1 MTMWRHRNQNIQPD
15 QPWTRQRLLLS
26 LATAGLLAIAALLG
40 VTLALAQTLWAGSWP
55 AASTSSTGGHP
66 GSTDPIPVSAEVPGS
81 SAVRDRIAAAPM
93 MSLPSEAANRPDPA
107 LTPAPPLRVPAAVNG
122 RGPAGIPTFPHT
134 YPGAVAQLA
143 AIDVAVLEAMSI
155 PHTREVH
162 DAWVLPGGPAMD
174 SWDLAANVAAF
185 LRSSRQGAAKDA
197 ATLVRVRPV
206 GAMVK
211 GTDGPDWL
219 VACVLL
225 DVSATIRAEARM
237 GWGHCARMQWMDGR
251 WQIAPGEPPVLAPS
265 AWPGSKAAV
274 AAGWLSWVGPEGE
287 S

>member
-1 MTMWRHRNQNIQPD
+1 MWRHRNQTSQPG
-15 QPWTRQRLLLS
+15 QPWTRQRLLLG
-26 LATAGLLAIAALLG
+26 LATAGLLLLAVLLG
-40 VTLALAQTLWAGSWP
+40 VGLAFAQALATGSWP
-55 AASTSSTGGHP
+55 VASTSA
-66 GSTDPIPVSAEVPGS
+66 TDEAPVSDDSAPGTVETPGS
-81 SAVRDRIAAAPM
+81 SLRDRIAAEPM
-93 MSLPSEAANRPDPA
+93 VSVPSEAATRPDPA
-107 LTPAPPLRVPAAVNG
+107 LMPAPRMRVPDALNG
-122 RGPAGIPTFPHT
+122 RGPVGVPIFPHT
-134 YPGAVAQLA
+134 DVGAVAQLA

-155 PHTREVH
+155 SYTVEVH
-162 DAWVLPGGPAMD
+162 RAWVLPGGPAMD

-197 ATLVRVRPV
+197 ATVVRVRPV

-237 GWGHCARMQWMDGR
+237 GWGHCARMQWADGR
-251 WQIAPGEPPVLAPS
+251 WQIAPGVPPALAPS

-274 AAGWLSWVGPEGE
+274 VAGWLTWVGPEGE

>member
-1 MTMWRHRNQNIQPD
+1 MWRRNQTSQPG

-40 VTLALAQTLWAGSWP
+40 VVLAFGQALATGSWP
-55 AASTSSTGGHP
+55 VTPTSPTNGTPDSATTARAFAEASGSAA
-66 GSTDPIPVSAEVPGS
+66 I
-81 SAVRDRIAAAPM
+81 RDRIAAAPM
-93 MSLPSEAANRPDPA
+93 ASLPSEAATRPDPA
-107 LTPAPPLRVPAAVNG
+107 LTPAPRIRIPDALNG
-122 RGPAGIPTFPHT
+122 RGPVGVPIFPHT
-134 YPGAVAQLA
+134 EVGAVAQLA

-155 PHTREVH
+155 SHTVEAH
-162 DAWVLPGGPAMD
+162 QAWVLPDGPAMD

-185 LRSSRQGAAKDA
+185 LRSSRQGATKDA
-197 ATLVRVRPV
+197 ATVVRVRPV

-237 GWGHCARMQWMDGR
+237 GWGHCARMQWADGR
-251 WQIAPGEPPVLAPS
+251 WQIAPGAAPALAPS
-265 AWPGSKAAV
+265 AWPGSRAAV
-274 AAGWLSWVGPEGE
+274 AAGWLTWVGPEGE

>member
-1 MTMWRHRNQNIQPD
+1 MRRRNQTIEPA

-40 VTLALAQTLWAGSWP
+40 VALAFAQALATGSWP
-55 AASTSSTGGHP
+55 VTPTSPTNGTPDSATTARAFAEASGSAA
-66 GSTDPIPVSAEVPGS
+66 I
-81 SAVRDRIAAAPM
+81 RDRIAAAPM
-93 MSLPSEAANRPDPA
+93 VSLPSEAATRPDPA
-107 LTPAPPLRVPAAVNG
+107 LTPAPRIRVPDALNG
-122 RGPAGIPTFPHT
+122 RGPAGVAIFPHT
-134 YPGAVAQLA
+134 DVGAVAQLA

-155 PHTREVH
+155 PHTVEVH
-162 DAWVLPGGPAMD
+162 GAWVLPGGPAMD
-174 SWDLAANVAAF
+174 SWDLAANVVAF

-237 GWGHCARMQWMDGR
+237 GWGHCARMQWTDGR
-251 WQIAPGEPPVLAPS
+251 WQIAPGAPPAPGPS

-274 AAGWLSWVGPEGE
+274 AAGWLTWAGPEGE

>member
-1 MTMWRHRNQNIQPD
+1 MTMRPHRNQTIQPG

-26 LATAGLLAIAALLG
+26 LATAGLLVIAALLG
-40 VTLALAQTLWAGSWP
+40 VVLAFGQALATGSWP
-55 AASTSSTGGHP
+55 VASTSA
-66 GSTDPIPVSAEVPGS
+66 TDEDPVSDNSAPGIVEASGS
-81 SAVRDRIAAAPM
+81 SAVRDRIAAVLM
-93 MSLPSEAANRPDPA
+93 VSLPSEAATRPDPA
-107 LTPAPPLRVPAAVNG
+107 LMPAPRIRVPDALNG
-122 RGPAGIPTFPHT
+122 RGPAGVPIFPHT
-134 YPGAVAQLA
+134 DVGAIAQLA

-155 PHTREVH
+155 PHTAEVH
-162 DAWVLPGGPAMD
+162 QAWVLAGGPAMD

-185 LRSSRQGAAKDA
+185 LRSSRQGATKDA
-197 ATLVRVRPV
+197 TTLVRVRPV

-237 GWGHCARMQWMDGR
+237 GWGHCARMQWADGR
-251 WQIAPGEPPVLAPS
+251 WQIAPGVPPALAPS

-274 AAGWLSWVGPEGE
+274 AAGWLTWVGPEGE

>member
-1 MTMWRHRNQNIQPD
+1 MWRHRNQTVQPD

-26 LATAGLLAIAALLG
+26 LATAGLLMLAALVG
-40 VTLALAQTLWAGSWP
+40 VGLAFAQALASRYWP
-55 AASTSSTGGHP
+55 VASTSVANAAP
-66 GSTDPIPVSAEVPGS
+66 GTASSDPTTREAVDP

-93 MSLPSEAANRPDPA
+93 VSLPSEAATRPDPA
-107 LTPAPPLRVPAAVNG
+107 LTPAPRMRVPDALNG
-122 RGPAGIPTFPHT
+122 RGPAGVAIFPHT
-134 YPGAVAQLA
+134 NQGAVAQLA

-155 PHTREVH
+155 PHTGEVH
-162 DAWVLPGGPAMD
+162 QAWVLPDGPALD
-174 SWDLAANVAAF
+174 AWDVAANVAAF
-185 LRSSRQGAAKDA
+185 LRSSRQGGVKDT

-237 GWGHCARMQWMDGR
+237 GWGHCARMQWAGGR
-251 WQIAPGEPPVLAPS
+251 WQIGPGVPPALAPS

-274 AAGWLSWVGPEGE
+274 AAGWLTWVGPGGE
-287 S
+287 R

>member
-1 MTMWRHRNQNIQPD
+1 MWRHRNQTIQPG
-15 QPWTRQRLLLS
+15 QPWTRQRLLLG
-26 LATAGLLAIAALLG
+26 LATAGLLVIAALLG
-40 VTLALAQTLWAGSWP
+40 VALAVAQTMAAGSLP
-55 AASTSSTGGHP
+55 AAPTSSTDVGP
-66 GSTDPIPVSAEVPGS
+66 GSGANASPVTEEA

-93 MSLPSEAANRPDPA
+93 VSLPSEAAIRPDPA
-107 LTPAPPLRVPAAVNG
+107 LTPAPPIRVPDAVNG
-122 RGPAGIPTFPHT
+122 RGPAGIPVFPRT
-134 YPGAVAQLA
+134 YRGAVAQLA

-155 PHTREVH
+155 PFTKDVH

-174 SWDLAANVAAF
+174 TWDLAANVAAF
-185 LRSSRQGAAKDA
+185 LRSSRQGAAKDT
-197 ATLVRVRPV
+197 ATVVRVRPV

-211 GTDGPDWL
+211 GADGPDWL

-237 GWGHCARMQWMDGR
+237 GWGHCARMQWVGGR
-251 WQIAPGEPPVLAPS
+251 WQIAPGAPPAPAPS

>member
-1 MTMWRHRNQNIQPD
+1 MWRHRRQPIQPG
-15 QPWTRQRLLLS
+15 QPWTRQRLLLA
-26 LATAGLLAIAALLG
+26 LATAGLLVTAALLG
-40 VTLALAQTLWAGSWP
+40 VALAVGQAFVAGSWP
-55 AASTSSTGGHP
+55 AASTESQADATTTAPGLAGG
-66 GSTDPIPVSAEVPGS
+66 SGS

-93 MSLPSEAANRPDPA
+93 VSLPSEAATRPDPA
-107 LTPAPPLRVPAAVNG
+107 LTPAPPMRVPDAVNG
-122 RGPAGIPTFPHT
+122 RGPAGVPVFPHT
-134 YPGAVAQLA
+134 YSGAVAQLA

-155 PHTREVH
+155 PHTAEVH
-162 DAWVLPGGPAMD
+162 AAWVLPGGPAMD
-174 SWDLAANVAAF
+174 TWDLAANVAAF
-185 LRSSRQGAAKDA
+185 LRSSRQGAAKDES
-197 ATLVRVRPV
+197 TLVRVRPV

-237 GWGHCARMQWMDGR
+237 GWGHCARMQWTDGR
-251 WQIAPGEPPVLAPS
+251 WQIAPGAPPAAAPS

-274 AAGWLSWVGPEGE
+274 AAGWLSWVGPEAG

>member
-1 MTMWRHRNQNIQPD
+1 MWRHRKQTVQPG
-15 QPWTRQRLLLS
+15 QPWTRQRLLLA
-26 LATAGLLAIAALLG
+26 LATAGLLVIAALLG
-40 VTLALAQTLWAGSWP
+40 VALAFTQAFVAGSWP
-55 AASTSSTGGHP
+55 ATSTESPADATTTAP
-66 GSTDPIPVSAEVPGS
+66 GIADGSGS

-93 MSLPSEAANRPDPA
+93 VSLPSEAATRPDPA
-107 LTPAPPLRVPAAVNG
+107 LTPAPPLRVPDAANG
-122 RGPAGIPTFPHT
+122 RGPAGVPVFPHT

-162 DAWVLPGGPAMD
+162 AAWVLPGGPAMD
-174 SWDLAANVAAF
+174 TWDLAANVAAF
-185 LRSSRQGAAKDA
+185 LRSSRQGAAKDE
-197 ATLVRVRPV
+197 TTVVRVRPV
-206 GAMVK
+206 GAIVK

-237 GWGHCARMQWMDGR
+237 GWGHCARMQWTDGR
-251 WQIAPGEPPVLAPS
+251 WQIAPGVPPVPAPS
-265 AWPGSKAAV
+265 AWPGSRAAV
-274 AAGWLSWVGPEGE
+274 AAGWLSWVGPEAG

>member
-1 MTMWRHRNQNIQPD
+1 MWRHRKQPIQPG
-15 QPWTRQRLLLS
+15 QPWSRQRLLLA
-26 LATAGLLAIAALLG
+26 LATAGLLVIAALLG
-40 VTLALAQTLWAGSWP
+40 VALAFAQAVVAGSWP
-55 AASTSSTGGHP
+55 ATSTGSP
-66 GSTDPIPVSAEVPGS
+66 AEATTTAPEIADASGP

-93 MSLPSEAANRPDPA
+93 VSLPSEAATRPDPA
-107 LTPAPPLRVPAAVNG
+107 LTPAPPMRVPDAVNG
-122 RGPAGIPTFPHT
+122 RGPAGVPVFPHT
-134 YPGAVAQLA
+134 HPGAVAQLA

-162 DAWVLPGGPAMD
+162 AAWVLPGGPAMD
-174 SWDLAANVAAF
+174 TWDLAANVAAF
-185 LRSSRQGAAKDA
+185 LRSSRQGAAKDE
-197 ATLVRVRPV
+197 ATVVRVRPV

-237 GWGHCARMQWMDGR
+237 GWGHCARMQWTEGR
-251 WQIAPGEPPVLAPS
+251 WQIAPGVPPVPAPS
-265 AWPGSKAAV
+265 AWPGSRAAV
-274 AAGWLSWVGPEGE
+274 SAGWLSWVGPEAG

>member
-1 MTMWRHRNQNIQPD
+1 MTMWRHHNQTVQPG

-26 LATAGLLAIAALLG
+26 LATAGLLVLAALLG
-40 VTLALAQTLWAGSWP
+40 VALAFAQASASGSWP
-55 AASTSSTGGHP
+55 AASTSMANAAP
-66 GSTDPIPVSAEVPGS
+66 GTASSDPTTREAVDS

-93 MSLPSEAANRPDPA
+93 VSLPSEAATRPDPA
-107 LTPAPPLRVPAAVNG
+107 LTPAPRMRVPDALNG
-122 RGPAGIPTFPHT
+122 RGPAGVAIFPHT
-134 YPGAVAQLA
+134 DLGAVAQLA

-155 PHTREVH
+155 PHTAEVH
-162 DAWVLPGGPAMD
+162 QAWVLPGGPAMD
-174 SWDLAANVAAF
+174 SWDVAVNVASF

-237 GWGHCARMQWMDGR
+237 GWGHCARMQWTDGR
-251 WQIAPGEPPVLAPS
+251 WQIAPGVPPASAPS

-274 AAGWLSWVGPEGE
+274 AAGWLTWVGPGGE
-287 S
+287 